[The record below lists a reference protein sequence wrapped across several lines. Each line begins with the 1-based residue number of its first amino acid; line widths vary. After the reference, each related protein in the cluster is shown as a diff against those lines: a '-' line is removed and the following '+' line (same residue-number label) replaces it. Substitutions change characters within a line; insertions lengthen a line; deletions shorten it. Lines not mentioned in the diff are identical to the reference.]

1 MTRRKK
7 AGKKSNRLHAPA
19 GHKPMTRD
27 PSLEEIWGTETT
39 IGLAESIRMERPDP
53 PENRG
58 CYRAPMIRECSTKM
72 LPNGRGVLRGQ
83 G

>member
-1 MTRRKK
+1 MAKRKSK
-7 AGKKSNRLHAPA
+7 RLHMPTD
-19 GHKPMTRD
+19 HKPMTRD

-39 IGLAESIRMERPDP
+39 IGLAESIRMERPDL

-58 CYRAPMIRECSTKM
+58 CYRAPMIRECSTQM
-72 LPNGRGVLRGQ
+72 LPGGRGVLRGQ